1 MDFSFGW
8 NRSDEE
14 KLFNNYY
21 FNKKSDDDDAVR
33 AKDELKTTTRTRRV
47 TITEIIDENEDWNLV
62 DLDQVR
68 GSLLMTSRIFLRFL
82 NPLYFSGLSIL

>member
-21 FNKKSDDDDAVR
+21 FNKRSDDDDTIRV
-33 AKDELKTTTRTRRV
+33 KDELKTTTRTRRV

-62 DLDQVR
+62 DLDKVR
-68 GSLLMTSRIFLRFL
+68 VIYRGFHRF
-82 NPLYFSGLSIL
+82 GHA

>member
-21 FNKKSDDDDAVR
+21 FNKKSDDDNAIR

-47 TITEIIDENEDWNLV
+47 TITEIIDENEDWNLI
-62 DLDQVR
+62 DLDKVR
-68 GSLLMTSRIFLRFL
+68 RRGI
-82 NPLYFSGLSIL
+82 Y